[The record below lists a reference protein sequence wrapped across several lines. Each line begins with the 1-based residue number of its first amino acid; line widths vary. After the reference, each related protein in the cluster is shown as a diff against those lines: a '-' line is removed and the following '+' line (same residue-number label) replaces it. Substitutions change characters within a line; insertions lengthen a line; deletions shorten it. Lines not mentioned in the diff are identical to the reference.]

1 MGASDAV
8 NPWSKVEAVTVR
20 VRFGRM
26 ALPNPRIARFA
37 AAALE
42 VVGFSGVAVGVHQ
55 VYPPA
60 ALIFAGAALVFI
72 AQGTERRE

>member
-1 MGASDAV
+1 VGASDEV
-8 NPWSKVEAVTVR
+8 NPWTKVESVTLR

-26 ALPNPRIARFA
+26 ALPNPRSVRFA

-42 VVGFSGVAVGVHQ
+42 VVGFSGVAVGIHQ

-60 ALIFAGAALVFI
+60 ALIFAGATLVLI
-72 AQGTERRE
+72 AQGMERHE